1 MLFQRFRVICLIGFF
16 CVRNAETSFLDL
28 RQDARKAKNY
38 AQADAIRNKLGE
50 LGIVIEDTP
59 QGARWKKQ

>member
-1 MLFQRFRVICLIGFF
+1 MQLLL
-16 CVRNAETSFLDL
+16 EL

-38 AQADAIRNKLGE
+38 AQADAIRNKLGAM
-50 LGIVIEDTP
+50 GIVIEDTP

>member
-1 MLFQRFRVICLIGFF
+1 MQLL
-16 CVRNAETSFLDL
+16 LDL
-28 RQDARKAKNY
+28 RQDARKAKNF

-50 LGIVIEDTP
+50 MGIVIEDTP